1 VTRSGHSVHSF
12 VRQSFWDTIGIIA
25 LGKVTTSIEEVT
37 AMQPEFGRTL
47 DVMEPGH
54 TASEAAERI
63 SQAHE
68 GKALTSPPHRP
79 ERDPIAK
86 SVSLSYPEPPAYFGE
101 VLDDAERLLKYAAAR
116 GIGIDD
122 KIRNDIL
129 QARAASRAGWNPETA
144 ASLLSAL
151 GKLAAQLKPVTAES
165 LKACTDGTRATFRRY
180 WVVAICLAI
189 VIVPFSMA
197 SFVASAISSAIR
209 TDITTAND
217 LSAKLRAQLGPPPK
231 VTKTAASTSD
241 NSGVSGS
248 SASASVTGSDAGVIA
263 ELQQFATTIRA
274 IDARARQLNVLV
286 LGIERDPFANIRK
299 DPTAIHNTFELP
311 KGLPNFAV
319 AAADLTTVYQ
329 NVRYFAQSLIDD
341 VSFFYGAISACL
353 LPVLYA
359 LLGTCAYL
367 LRSFEQQ
374 MTTRTFT
381 PSIADSARFLVAAI
395 GGAVVGLFNNFTIT
409 QGASIPPLAFAFLVG
424 YAVDVF
430 FVFLEGVLQ
439 AFTKGSAT
447 SPTPSSGG
455 KA

>member
-1 VTRSGHSVHSF
+1 V
-12 VRQSFWDTIGIIA
+12 A
-25 LGKVTTSIEEVT
+25 
-37 AMQPEFGRTL
+37 
-47 DVMEPGH
+47 
-54 TASEAAERI
+54 
-63 SQAHE
+63 
-68 GKALTSPPHRP
+68 SPPRKP
-79 ERDPIAK
+79 ERDTVAK
-86 SVSLSYPEPPAYFGE
+86 GVSLSYPEPPAYFGE
-101 VLDDAERLLKYAAAR
+101 ALEDAERLLKYAAER
-116 GIGIDD
+116 GIDIDD
-122 KIRNDIL
+122 TIRDDIL
-129 QARAASRAGWNPETA
+129 QARAGSSAGWNPETA
-144 ASLLSAL
+144 ANLLSAL
-151 GKLAAQLKPVTAES
+151 AKLAAQLKPVTADS
-165 LKACTDGTRATFRRY
+165 LKACTDGTRATFRKY

-209 TDITTAND
+209 TDIVTAND
-217 LSAKLRAQLGPPPK
+217 LAAKLRAQLGPPPS
-231 VTKTAASTSD
+231 VTQTAASTAG
-241 NSGVSGS
+241 NSGLSGS
-248 SASASVTGSDAGVIA
+248 APAAGGTGSDVVIA

-299 DPTAIHNTFELP
+299 DPSAIHNTFELP
-311 KGLPNFAV
+311 RGLPDFAV

-329 NVRYFAQSLIDD
+329 DVRYFAQSLIDD

-367 LRSFEQQ
+367 LRTFEQQ
-374 MTTRTFT
+374 MTSRTFT

-409 QGASIPPLAFAFLVG
+409 QGASIPPLAIAFLVG

-447 SPTPSSGG
+447 SPTPTSSGG

>member
-1 VTRSGHSVHSF
+1 
-12 VRQSFWDTIGIIA
+12 
-25 LGKVTTSIEEVT
+25 
-37 AMQPEFGRTL
+37 MQPEFSRTL
-47 DVMEPGH
+47 DVIEPGH
-54 TASEAAERI
+54 TASEAAERV
-63 SQAHE
+63 SQTSDA
-68 GKALTSPPHRP
+68 KAVASPPHKP
-79 ERDPIAK
+79 ERDTIAK
-86 SVSLSYPEPPAYFGE
+86 GISVSYPEPPAYFGE
-101 VLDDAERLLKYAAAR
+101 ALEDAERLLKYAAER
-116 GIGIDD
+116 GIDIDD
-122 KIRNDIL
+122 SVRDDIL
-129 QARAASRAGWNPETA
+129 QARAANSAGWNAEKA
-144 ASLLSAL
+144 ANLLRAL
-151 GKLAAQLKPVTAES
+151 AKLAAQLKPVTAES

-189 VIVPFSMA
+189 VIVPFSLA

-209 TDITTAND
+209 TDIATAND
-217 LSAKLRAQLGPPPK
+217 LAVKLRAQLGPPTS
-231 VTKTAASTSD
+231 VTQTAASTAG
-241 NSGVSGS
+241 NSGM
-248 SASASVTGSDAGVIA
+248 SASALGTGVTGSDAGVIA

-299 DPTAIHNTFELP
+299 DPTAIHNKFELP
-311 KGLPNFAV
+311 RGLPNFSV

-329 NVRYFAQSLIDD
+329 DVRYFAQSLIDD

-367 LRSFEQQ
+367 LRTFEQQ

-409 QGASIPPLAFAFLVG
+409 QGASIPPLAIAFLVG

-439 AFTKGSAT
+439 AFTKGGTT
-447 SPTPSSGG
+447 SPTPSSAG